1 MKRFLCLILVLCCVA
16 AFPLTAS
23 AASPEENTEII
34 YNADGSYIV
43 VTWED
48 VPARAAGSITKSKT
62 YEYYSATDELMW
74 KAVLRGVFHYDG
86 TSATCTSSVCDV
98 YVYTSNWYLISK
110 NPTASGNTASATVV
124 MGKKV
129 LGITV
134 AEEEYLITISCDKDG
149 NTY

>member
-48 VPARAAGSITKSKT
+48 VPARAAGSITKSKNRYLCKRFGKQT
-62 YEYYSATDELMW
+62 ANLLYLQSRLLILLFGVITHFQDCFLIIQISR
-74 KAVLRGVFHYDG
+74 LR
-86 TSATCTSSVCDV
+86 
-98 YVYTSNWYLISK
+98 K
-110 NPTASGNTASATVV
+110 
-124 MGKKV
+124 
-129 LGITV
+129 
-134 AEEEYLITISCDKDG
+134 
-149 NTY
+149 